1 MRQLTTEEI
10 ESKSDEYFLNVE
22 YAQHSDVKN
31 LLSQLMNFLY
41 SQDISKNVLSRIY
54 NDYSELYEKTKPLD
68 DQSPQ
73 KTKKEIIETLFTP
86 DLQGA
91 FGYFLIDKKFKESRK
106 HSEIYIGL
114 AWQWYGKGDN
124 YNEQQDYFNTY
135 FLKPFKA
142 LYNWYLSESKT
153 EKDSDYF
160 SAESQDKMSA
170 KLDKLE
176 EMLIKQGYGQEIIF
190 NEIEELKKLT
200 KKLNKKNW
208 GEVIKGKFIGLA
220 LGEILTKE
228 SAVKAIEFLTGTNLN
243 LLQ

>member
-1 MRQLTTEEI
+1 M
-10 ESKSDEYFLNVE
+10 
-22 YAQHSDVKN
+22 
-31 LLSQLMNFLY
+31 
-41 SQDISKNVLSRIY
+41 
-54 NDYSELYEKTKPLD
+54 
-68 DQSPQ
+68 
-73 KTKKEIIETLFTP
+73 
-86 DLQGA
+86 
-91 FGYFLIDKKFKESRK
+91 
-106 HSEIYIGL
+106 
-114 AWQWYGKGDN
+114 
-124 YNEQQDYFNTY
+124 
-135 FLKPFKA
+135 KPFKE
-142 LYNWYLSESKT
+142 LYDWYLRESQT

-160 SAESQDKMSA
+160 SVESQDKMSA

-228 SAVKAIEFLTGTNLN
+228 SAVKAIEFLTGTDLN